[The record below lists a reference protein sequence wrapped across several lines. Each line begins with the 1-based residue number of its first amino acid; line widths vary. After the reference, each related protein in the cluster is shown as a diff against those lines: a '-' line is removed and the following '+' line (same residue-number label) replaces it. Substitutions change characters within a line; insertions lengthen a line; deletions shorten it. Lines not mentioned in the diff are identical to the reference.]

1 MPQSGSFAKNTHR
14 VFLNAP
20 TSNYKSLKS
29 SSTEISRPL
38 AIFSKFRRR
47 RWDNTTVPEIRLEG
61 RWLEDLGF
69 KEGGQVQIEQ
79 EAQKLIITF
88 HGGDES

>member
-1 MPQSGSFAKNTHR
+1 MKQLRT
-14 VFLNAP
+14 
-20 TSNYKSLKS
+20 LK
-29 SSTEISRPL
+29 IY
-38 AIFSKFRRR
+38 SKFRRR